1 MIKYVAVVGIEMERS
16 FLDRRTWYD
25 IIYDPNF
32 SVMAFNISKNIM
44 YYGDSTCRH
53 AKYVLP
59 IFKCLGVFQWM
70 LFYVLVEG
78 VF

>member
-1 MIKYVAVVGIEMERS
+1 MVVEYVAVVVIEMDRS

-25 IIYDPNF
+25 MIYDPNF

-44 YYGDSTCRH
+44 YHGDSACRH

-59 IFKCLGVFQWM
+59 IFKCLGVFQ
-70 LFYVLVEG
+70 
-78 VF
+78 